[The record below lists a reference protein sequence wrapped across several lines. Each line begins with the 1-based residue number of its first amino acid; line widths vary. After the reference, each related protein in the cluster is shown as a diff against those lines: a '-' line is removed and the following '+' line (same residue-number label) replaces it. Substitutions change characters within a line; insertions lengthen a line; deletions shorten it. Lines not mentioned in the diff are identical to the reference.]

1 MIEQIRLAELEDV
14 DDIVGLLN
22 KVTLQLHKK
31 GINQWVYPWDN
42 EEIKRDIENKF
53 VYLVILEDLIVA
65 TFSIKGTETM
75 DVNLIESDSKYL
87 YRIAILPEYQGKNLG
102 LRIVK
107 FSIDYSE
114 GIGKPL
120 YLDCWSG
127 NKKLLNFYSNSGLE
141 FIGNVPEEDY
151 IISVFKS
158 KFMII

>member
-31 GINQWVYPWDN
+31 GINQWIYPWDN
-42 EEIKRDIENKF
+42 EVIKRDIENKF
-53 VYLVILEDLIVA
+53 VYLAILEDIIVA
-65 TFSIKGTETM
+65 TFSIKGTENM
-75 DVNLIESDSKYL
+75 DVNLIESESKYL

-102 LRIVK
+102 SRIIK
-107 FSIDYSE
+107 FSIDYSK

-127 NKKLLNFYSNSGLE
+127 NKKLLNFYSNAGLE

-151 IISVFKS
+151 IISVFK
-158 KFMII
+158 I